1 MHKGKS
7 CLSFQSNSLAL
18 QSNFQEEK
26 RKKKTKPQKNVVD
39 TGTFCLSWSVTRH
52 NWSTLGGKHISLSRP
67 QAPESSR
74 MAMAYR
80 SSLSLCHHNT
90 KIFQHFTVPLWKQGK
105 WQTLLCPSF
114 TTLRKKKDQTLWLV
128 STLEQEK
135 YLNTALVFHGKE
147 RIYYY
152 WNTRLSPQAG
162 SCCLPKFP
170 NLPPGNEP
178 WGESSHLSSPYIS
191 THQTGTA

>member
-1 MHKGKS
+1 MKAGEVANLT
-7 CLSFQSNSLAL
+7 LSIIYNI
-18 QSNFQEEK
+18 K
-26 RKKKTKPQKNVVD
+26 
-39 TGTFCLSWSVTRH
+39 
-52 NWSTLGGKHISLSRP
+52 
-67 QAPESSR
+67 
-74 MAMAYR
+74 
-80 SSLSLCHHNT
+80 
-90 KIFQHFTVPLWKQGK
+90 
-105 WQTLLCPSF
+105 
-114 TTLRKKKDQTLWLV
+114 KKKDQTLWLV